1 MSRSRLLLL
10 ALTLAAA
17 VLVGAPP
24 PVAAQEPATSTTE
37 VQVPTNDI
45 IPGPNS
51 GQAPDDPGDRGGV
64 LQVGLLLLVLL
75 AIAGVVLAL
84 VRQSRRA
91 RSTGAGS

>member
-10 ALTLAAA
+10 ALTLATAA
-17 VLVGAPP
+17 LIGAP
-24 PVAAQEPATSTTE
+24 AALAAQEAQEPATSTTE

-91 RSTGAGS
+91 RSGG